1 MGLKAESE
9 VAVLIK
15 NLAEAPLVS
24 IVTPSFNSGQF
35 LEQAIQSVISQD
47 YPHLEHIIVDGGST
61 DSTLSI
67 LQRYATPVAWVS
79 EPDAGQADA
88 INKGF
93 RRARGD
99 IIGWLNADDTYQPG
113 AIASAVTY
121 LQAQPEVDLVYGS
134 YNFIDAD
141 GRLLRHHP
149 VPEFSLKRLLYGDT
163 IIPQT
168 SMFFRRR
175 LIDAVG
181 GVKPDLHYVMDWE
194 FVFRLAR
201 QFTVKRAPETWANF
215 RITSGTKSVQ
225 QPERFWPEIIS
236 VVQEVLRVEGGSQF
250 KAWSGDALFM
260 CHILAALEFARADQP
275 EVARTYIERAFQINP
290 RPDNHPAI
298 LASGLFKA
306 AAYPWHSAFRWHT
319 GAEKALDNLSQ
330 GLESAPEGKQVL
342 GYLSLYRAL
351 RSIRQGRRSGIIN
364 YLSQARGCLG
374 LRDWFNWYSTRLVV
388 SALLKS

>member
-1 MGLKAESE
+1 MLT
-9 VAVLIK
+9 K

-24 IVTPSFNSGQF
+24 IVTPSFNSGEF

-47 YPHLEHIIVDGGST
+47 YPYLEHIIVDGGST
-61 DSTLSI
+61 DNTLAI
-67 LQRYATPVAWVS
+67 LQRYGAPVAWVS
-79 EPDAGQADA
+79 EPDRGQADA

-99 IIGWLNADDTYQPG
+99 IIGWLNADDSYQPG
-113 AIASAVTY
+113 AITSAVAH
-121 LQAQPEVDLVYGS
+121 LQAQPQVDLVYGG
-134 YNFIDAD
+134 YDFVDAD
-141 GRLLRHHP
+141 GSLLRRHTA
-149 VPEFSLKRLLYGDT
+149 PEFSLKRLFYGDA

-168 SMFFRRR
+168 SMFFRRY
-175 LIDAVG
+175 LIDIVG

-201 QFTVKRAPETWANF
+201 RFTVNRVAETWANF

-225 QPERFWPEIIS
+225 QPERFWPEIIG
-236 VVQEVLRVEGGSQF
+236 VVQEVLRAEGDPQF
-250 KAWSGDALFM
+250 KAWSGDVLFM
-260 CHILAALEFARADQP
+260 CHIMAALEFARADQP
-275 EVARTYIERAFQINP
+275 DAAQTYVEHAFRINP

-319 GAEKALDNLSQ
+319 GAEKALDNLSY
-330 GLESAPEGKQVL
+330 GLESMPEGKRVL

-351 RSIRQGRRSGIIN
+351 RSIRQGHRSGIKN
-364 YLSQARGCLG
+364 YLSQARSCLG
-374 LRDWFNWYSTRLVV
+374 LRDWFNWYSTRLVA